1 MSRKGLWVAAVVVIV
16 SNVFALG
23 SAGINRGGE
32 PDAVLNLTERELR
45 LAPREAEN
53 TAMGLRLAWI
63 DPAANAQE
71 PGWFDAAKLAEIGFD
86 CSRPVTAENASH
98 YRTQPPR
105 STYAVLENEGAAWQR
120 YLAAPPAG
128 AEREVLERQSHLV
141 LIDVGHDPSALRAR
155 YPDRRRTVVVPA
167 TARMAFVNDGKRDPF
182 LRGRVSVTYPMELN
196 VPRHLRPV
204 LESMPPGAR
213 YAFDRRFDRLDRP
226 GQPLADAPRYRIT
239 VKWGRSLEPWI
250 ESVQAIGQTFAR

>member
-1 MSRKGLWVAAVVVIV
+1 MSRKGLWVANVVVIV

-167 TARMAFVNDGKRDPF
+167 IAGMAFVPNGKRAPF
-182 LRGRVSVTYPMELN
+182 LRGRVSVTYPRELN

-213 YAFDRRFDRLDRP
+213 YAFDQRFDRP
-226 GQPLADAPRYRIT
+226 GQPLADAPHYRIT

>member
-1 MSRKGLWVAAVVVIV
+1 MSRKGLVIAAAVVIV
-16 SNVFALG
+16 TNVFALG
-23 SAGINRGGE
+23 RTAANRVGE
-32 PDAVLNLTERELR
+32 PEATLDLTERE
-45 LAPREAEN
+45 
-53 TAMGLRLAWI
+53 LRLAWI

-213 YAFDRRFDRLDRP
+213 YAFDQRFDRP
-226 GQPLADAPRYRIT
+226 GQPLADAPHYRIT